1 MRKTFTL
8 AVALVL
14 TLAVLVN
21 AAPNTGADARAEE
34 TLKQARAALGGE
46 EKVRSVQSLT
56 ALGKFRRTFGE
67 RETSGEREVS
77 FQLPDKYISTD
88 TFAVGGLNTAVTSS
102 KVLDGERASMAG
114 RGQMIVMGGP
124 SVSEEQKQAMYRRT
138 FRTEW
143 ARLLVGLL
151 LTSPQSFPVEF
162 KYAGEAEAEDGRADV
177 LDATG
182 PDNFAARL
190 FLDKQTH
197 LPLMLTYKTQ
207 MRRVVGGPGGG
218 GTVQMRHGMS
228 QAETDKMVKEMAD
241 KAGPAQEVEQ
251 QIRFSEYRRVG
262 GLMLPHR
269 ISQGEDG
276 QVREEW
282 EVTKY
287 EVNPRLKADT
297 FKRD

>member
-1 MRKTFTL
+1 VRKK
-8 AVALVL
+8 L
-14 TLAVLVN
+14 TLAVSLVLTFTALIN
-21 AAPNTGADARAEE
+21 AAANTGADARAEE
-34 TLKQARAALGGE
+34 TLKQARAAIGGDD
-46 EKVRSVQSLT
+46 KVSSVQSMT
-56 ALGKFRRTFGE
+56 ALGKFRRSFGD

-114 RGQMIVMGGP
+114 RGQMIIMGGP
-124 SVSEEQKQAMYRRT
+124 SVTEEQKQAMYRRN

-162 KYAGEAEAEDGRADV
+162 KYAGEAEAEDGKADV

-182 PDNFAARL
+182 PDNFAVRL
-190 FLDKQTH
+190 FLDKATH

-207 MRRVVGGPGGG
+207 MRRIAGGAGGG
-218 GTVQMRHGMS
+218 GAIQMRHGMS
-228 QAETDKMVKEMAD
+228 QAEMDKMAKEMAD

-251 QIRFSEYRRVG
+251 QIRFSEYKQVG

-287 EVNPRLKADT
+287 EINPQLKADT

>member
-1 MRKTFTL
+1 MRKKRTL
-8 AVALVL
+8 AVSLVL
-14 TLAVLVN
+14 TFSALIN
-21 AAPNTGADARAEE
+21 AAAAGADARAEE
-34 TLKQARAALGGE
+34 TLKQARAAIGGDD
-46 EKVRSVQSLT
+46 KVRSVQSMT
-56 ALGKFRRTFGE
+56 ALGKFRRSFGD
-67 RETSGEREVS
+67 RETSGEREIS
-77 FQLPDKYISTD
+77 FQLPDKYVSTE

-102 KVLDGERASMAG
+102 KVLDGERAQMAG

-124 SVSEEQKQAMYRRT
+124 SLTEEQKQAMYRRN

-182 PDNFAARL
+182 PEGFAVRL
-190 FLDKQTH
+190 FLDKATH

-207 MRRVVGGPGGG
+207 MRRIGGAI
-218 GTVQMRHGMS
+218 QMRHGAS
-228 QAETDKMVKEMAD
+228 QAELDKMAKEMAD

-251 QIRFSEYRRVG
+251 QIRFSEYKKVG

-287 EVNPRLKADT
+287 EINPRLKADT

>member
-77 FQLPDKYISTD
+77 FQLPDKYVSTE
-88 TFAVGGLNTAVTSS
+88 TFAVAGLNTSVTSS

-207 MRRVVGGPGGG
+207 MRRMVGGPGGG

-228 QAETDKMVKEMAD
+228 QAEMDKMVKEMAD
-241 KAGPAQEVEQ
+241 KTGPAQEVEQ
-251 QIRFSEYRRVG
+251 QIRFSEYKRVG

>member
-1 MRKTFTL
+1 MRKK
-8 AVALVL
+8 L
-14 TLAVLVN
+14 TLAVSLVLTFTALIN
-21 AAPNTGADARAEE
+21 AAANTGADARAEE
-34 TLKQARAALGGE
+34 TLKQARAAIGGDD
-46 EKVRSVQSLT
+46 KVRSVQSMT
-56 ALGKFRRTFGE
+56 ALGKFRRSFGD

-114 RGQMIVMGGP
+114 RGQMIIMGGP
-124 SVSEEQKQAMYRRT
+124 SVTEEQKQAMYRRN

-162 KYAGEAEAEDGRADV
+162 KYAGEAEAEDGKADV

-182 PDNFAARL
+182 PDSFAVRL
-190 FLDKQTH
+190 FLDKATH

-207 MRRVVGGPGGG
+207 MRRIGAGGPI
-218 GTVQMRHGMS
+218 QMRHGAS
-228 QAETDKMVKEMAD
+228 QADMDKLAKEMAE
-241 KAGPAQEVEQ
+241 KAGPPQEVEQ
-251 QIRFSEYRRVG
+251 QIRFAEYKKVG

-269 ISQGEDG
+269 ISQAEGGE
-276 QVREEW
+276 VREEW

-287 EVNPRLKADT
+287 VINPQLKADT